1 MVAKIISGREV
12 AEKILTTNLKNK
24 VVKLNSRN
32 IKPKLIVILVG
43 ETKASASYV
52 AQKEK
57 FAIKA
62 GIESDVRRF
71 ESTATEEDILNEIEK
86 INNDKD
92 IHGVIVQ
99 LPLPDHI
106 SVTKILNSIDPSK
119 DVDGFTPTNV
129 GKLFLGED
137 TLVSCTPKGI
147 MQILASIN
155 ADLNGK
161 NVTVIGRSNIVGK
174 PVSILCQQ
182 QNATVTMCHSK
193 TRDLNHKLA
202 DADVII
208 VAVGVPK
215 FINGD
220 QIPNGAIVID
230 VGIHNIDGKLC
241 GDVDF
246 DSAVEKASAITP
258 VPGGVGPMTV
268 CALIENTIL
277 AAERIDDSAWED
289 SNFWPLASEAN
300 ALSNWATGANI

>member
-1 MVAKIISGREV
+1 MVAKVISGREV
-12 AEKILTTNLKNK
+12 AENILTTDLKNK
-24 VVKLNSRN
+24 VIELNKKN
-32 IKPKLIVILVG
+32 IKPKLVVVLVG
-43 ETKASASYV
+43 DMKASASYV

-57 FAIKA
+57 FAVKA
-62 GIESDVRRF
+62 GIESDVMRF
-71 ESTATEEDILNEIEK
+71 ESSVTESEILDQIDI
-86 INNDKD
+86 INKDKN

-106 SVTKILNSIDPSK
+106 SVAKVLNRIDPSK

-147 MQILASIN
+147 MQMLASTGT
-155 ADLNGK
+155 DLSGK
-161 NVTVIGRSNIVGK
+161 NVTVVGRSNIVGK
-174 PVSILCQQ
+174 PVAILCLQ
-182 QNATVTMCHSK
+182 QNATVTMCHSRTK
-193 TRDLNHKLA
+193 DLNAKLS
-202 DADVII
+202 DADVVI
-208 VAVGVPK
+208 VAVGIPK

-220 QIPNGAIVID
+220 QIPKDSIVID

-246 DSAVEKASAITP
+246 DSASLKASAITP

-277 AAERIDDSAWED
+277 AAERI
-289 SNFWPLASEAN
+289 
-300 ALSNWATGANI
+300 G

>member
-1 MVAKIISGREV
+1 MVAKVISGREV
-12 AEKILTTNLKNK
+12 AENILTTDLKNK
-24 VVKLNSRN
+24 VIELNKKN
-32 IKPKLIVILVG
+32 IKPKLIVVLVG
-43 ETKASASYV
+43 DMKASASYV

-57 FAIKA
+57 FAVKA
-62 GIESDVRRF
+62 GIESDVIRF
-71 ESTATEEDILNEIEK
+71 ESSVTESEILDQIDI
-86 INNDKD
+86 INKDKN

-106 SVTKILNSIDPSK
+106 SVAKVLNRIDPSK

-147 MQILASIN
+147 MQMLASTGT
-155 ADLNGK
+155 DLSGK
-161 NVTVIGRSNIVGK
+161 NVTVVGRSNIVGK
-174 PVSILCQQ
+174 PVAILCLQ
-182 QNATVTMCHSK
+182 QNATVTMCHSRTK
-193 TRDLNHKLA
+193 DLDAKLS
-202 DADVII
+202 DADVVI
-208 VAVGVPK
+208 VAVGIPK

-220 QIPNGAIVID
+220 QIPKDSIVID

-246 DSAVEKASAITP
+246 DSASLKASAITP

-277 AAERIDDSAWED
+277 AAERI
-289 SNFWPLASEAN
+289 
-300 ALSNWATGANI
+300 G

>member
-1 MVAKIISGREV
+1 MVAKVISGREV
-12 AEKILTTNLKNK
+12 AETILTTDLKNK
-24 VVKLNSRN
+24 VLELNKKN
-32 IKPKLIVILVG
+32 IKPKLIVMLVG
-43 ETKASASYV
+43 DMKASASYV

-57 FAIKA
+57 FAVKA
-62 GIESDVRRF
+62 GIESDIMRF
-71 ESTATEEDILNEIEK
+71 EATVTEEEILTQIDN
-86 INNDKD
+86 INNDKS

-106 SVTKILNSIDPSK
+106 SVTKVLNKIDPSK

-147 MQILASIN
+147 MQMLASTGTN
-155 ADLNGK
+155 LSGK
-161 NVTVIGRSNIVGK
+161 NVTVVGRSNIVGK
-174 PVSILCQQ
+174 PVAILCLQ
-182 QNATVTMCHSK
+182 QNATVTMCHSRTK
-193 TRDLNHKLA
+193 DLNSKLA

-208 VAVGVPK
+208 VAVGIPK

-220 QIPNGAIVID
+220 QIPEGCIVID

-246 DSAVEKASAITP
+246 ESASQKASAITP

-268 CALIENTIL
+268 CALIENTII
-277 AAERIDDSAWED
+277 AAERI
-289 SNFWPLASEAN
+289 
-300 ALSNWATGANI
+300 G

>member
-1 MVAKIISGREV
+1 MVAKVISGREV
-12 AEKILTTNLKNK
+12 AENILSTDLKNK
-24 VVKLNSRN
+24 VLELNKNN

-43 ETKASASYV
+43 EMKASASYV

-57 FAIKA
+57 FAVKA
-62 GIESDVRRF
+62 GIQSDVLRF
-71 ESTATEEDILNEIEK
+71 EATVTEEEVLNQIDK
-86 INNDKD
+86 INLDKN

-106 SVTKILNSIDPSK
+106 AVAKVLNRIDPSK

-147 MQILASIN
+147 MQMLASTGT
-155 ADLNGK
+155 DLSGK
-161 NVTVIGRSNIVGK
+161 NVTVVGRSNIVGK
-174 PVSILCQQ
+174 PVAILCLQ
-182 QNATVTMCHSK
+182 QNATVTMCHSRTK
-193 TRDLNHKLA
+193 DLNAKLA

-208 VAVGVPK
+208 VAVGIPK

-220 QIPNGAIVID
+220 QIPEGSIVID

-246 DSAVEKASAITP
+246 ESASQKASAITP

-268 CALIENTIL
+268 CALIENTII
-277 AAERIDDSAWED
+277 AAERI
-289 SNFWPLASEAN
+289 
-300 ALSNWATGANI
+300 G

>member
-1 MVAKIISGREV
+1 MVAKVISGREV
-12 AEKILTTNLKNK
+12 AENILTTDLKNK
-24 VVKLNSRN
+24 VIELNKKN
-32 IKPKLIVILVG
+32 IKPKLIVVLVG
-43 ETKASASYV
+43 DMKASASYV

-57 FAIKA
+57 FAVKA
-62 GIESDVRRF
+62 GIESDVMRF
-71 ESTATEEDILNEIEK
+71 ESSVTESEILDQIDI
-86 INNDKD
+86 INKDKN

-106 SVTKILNSIDPSK
+106 SVAKVLNRIDPSK

-147 MQILASIN
+147 MQMLASTGT
-155 ADLNGK
+155 DLSGK
-161 NVTVIGRSNIVGK
+161 NVTVVGRSNIVGK
-174 PVSILCQQ
+174 PVAILCLQ
-182 QNATVTMCHSK
+182 QNATVTMFHSRTK
-193 TRDLNHKLA
+193 DLNAKLS
-202 DADVII
+202 DADVVI
-208 VAVGVPK
+208 VAVGIPK

-220 QIPNGAIVID
+220 QIPKDSIVID

-246 DSAVEKASAITP
+246 DSASLKASAITP

-277 AAERIDDSAWED
+277 AAERI
-289 SNFWPLASEAN
+289 
-300 ALSNWATGANI
+300 G

>member
-12 AEKILTTNLKNK
+12 AETILTTDLKNK
-24 VVKLNSRN
+24 VEELNKKN
-32 IKPKLIVILVG
+32 INPKLIVILVG
-43 ETKASASYV
+43 DMKASASYV

-57 FAIKA
+57 FAVKA
-62 GIESDVRRF
+62 GIESDVMRF
-71 ESTATEEDILNEIEK
+71 KASVTESEILAEIDK
-86 INNDKD
+86 INGDNS

-106 SVTKILNSIDPSK
+106 SVAKVLNRIHPSK

-147 MQILASIN
+147 MQMLASTKM
-155 ADLNGK
+155 DLNGK
-161 NVTVIGRSNIVGK
+161 NVTVVGRSNIVGK
-174 PVSILCQQ
+174 PVAILCLQ
-182 QNATVTMCHSK
+182 QNATVTMCHSRTK
-193 TRDLNHKLA
+193 DLNAKLS

-208 VAVGVPK
+208 VAVGIPK
-215 FINGD
+215 FISGD
-220 QIPNGAIVID
+220 QIPEGCVVID

-246 DSAVEKASAITP
+246 DSASEKASAITP

-268 CALIENTIL
+268 CALIENTII
-277 AAERIDDSAWED
+277 AAERI
-289 SNFWPLASEAN
+289 
-300 ALSNWATGANI
+300 G

>member
-1 MVAKIISGREV
+1 MVAKVISGREV
-12 AEKILTTNLKNK
+12 AENILTTDLKNK
-24 VVKLNSRN
+24 VIELNKKN

-43 ETKASASYV
+43 DMKASASYV

-57 FAIKA
+57 FAVKA
-62 GIESDVRRF
+62 GIESDVMRF
-71 ESTATEEDILNEIEK
+71 ESSVTESEILDQIDI
-86 INNDKD
+86 INKDKN

-99 LPLPDHI
+99 LPLPEHI
-106 SVTKILNSIDPSK
+106 SVAKVLNRIDPSK

-147 MQILASIN
+147 MQMLASTGT
-155 ADLNGK
+155 DLSGK
-161 NVTVIGRSNIVGK
+161 NVTVVGRSNIVGK
-174 PVSILCQQ
+174 PVAILCLQ
-182 QNATVTMCHSK
+182 QNATVTMCHSRTK
-193 TRDLNHKLA
+193 DLNAKLS
-202 DADVII
+202 DADVVI
-208 VAVGVPK
+208 VAVGIPK

-220 QIPNGAIVID
+220 QIPKDSIVID

-246 DSAVEKASAITP
+246 DSASLKASAITP

-277 AAERIDDSAWED
+277 AAERI
-289 SNFWPLASEAN
+289 
-300 ALSNWATGANI
+300 G

>member
-1 MVAKIISGREV
+1 MV
-12 AEKILTTNLKNK
+12 
-24 VVKLNSRN
+24 
-32 IKPKLIVILVG
+32 LVG
-43 ETKASASYV
+43 DMKASASYV

-62 GIESDVRRF
+62 GIESDVIRF
-71 ESTATEEDILNEIEK
+71 EATVKEDEILKK
-86 INNDKD
+86 IDDINSDDK

-106 SVTKILNSIDPSK
+106 SVAKVLNRISPSK

-147 MQILASIN
+147 MQMLDSTN
-155 ADLNGK
+155 TDLSGK

-174 PVSILCQQ
+174 PVAILCLQK
-182 QNATVTMCHSK
+182 NATVTVCHSRTK
-193 TRDLNHKLA
+193 DLNAKLN
-202 DADVII
+202 DADIVI
-208 VAVGVPK
+208 VAVGIPK
-215 FINGD
+215 FIHGD
-220 QIPNGAIVID
+220 QIPENAIVID

-246 DSAVEKASAITP
+246 ESACLKASAITP

-268 CALIENTIL
+268 CALIENTII
-277 AAERIDDSAWED
+277 AAERQE
-289 SNFWPLASEAN
+289 
-300 ALSNWATGANI
+300 

>member
-1 MVAKIISGREV
+1 MVAKVISGREV
-12 AEKILTTNLKNK
+12 AENILTTDLKNK
-24 VVKLNSRN
+24 VIELNKKN
-32 IKPKLIVILVG
+32 IKPKLIVVLVG
-43 ETKASASYV
+43 DMKASASYV

-57 FAIKA
+57 FAVKA
-62 GIESDVRRF
+62 GIESDVMRF
-71 ESTATEEDILNEIEK
+71 ESSVTESEILDQIDI
-86 INNDKD
+86 INKDKN

-106 SVTKILNSIDPSK
+106 SVAKVLNRIDPSK

-147 MQILASIN
+147 MQMLASTGT
-155 ADLNGK
+155 DLSGK

-174 PVSILCQQ
+174 PVAILCLQ
-182 QNATVTMCHSK
+182 QNATVTMCHSRTK
-193 TRDLNHKLA
+193 DLNAKLS
-202 DADVII
+202 DADVVI
-208 VAVGVPK
+208 VAVGIPK

-220 QIPNGAIVID
+220 QIPKDSIVID

-246 DSAVEKASAITP
+246 DSASIKASAITP

-277 AAERIDDSAWED
+277 AAERI
-289 SNFWPLASEAN
+289 
-300 ALSNWATGANI
+300 G

>member
-1 MVAKIISGREV
+1 MVAKVISGREV
-12 AEKILTTNLKNK
+12 AETILTTDLKNK
-24 VVKLNSRN
+24 VLELNKKN
-32 IKPKLIVILVG
+32 IKPKLIVMLVG
-43 ETKASASYV
+43 DMKASASYV

-57 FAIKA
+57 FAVKA
-62 GIESDVRRF
+62 GIESDIMRF
-71 ESTATEEDILNEIEK
+71 EATVTEEEILTQIDK
-86 INNDKD
+86 INNDKG

-106 SVTKILNSIDPSK
+106 SVTKVLNKIDPSK

-147 MQILASIN
+147 MQMLASTGTS
-155 ADLNGK
+155 LSGK
-161 NVTVIGRSNIVGK
+161 NVTVVGRSNIVGK
-174 PVSILCQQ
+174 PVAILCLQ
-182 QNATVTMCHSK
+182 QNATVTICHSRTK
-193 TRDLNHKLA
+193 DLNSKLA

-208 VAVGVPK
+208 VAVGIPK

-220 QIPNGAIVID
+220 QIPEGCIVID

-246 DSAVEKASAITP
+246 ESASQKASAITP

-268 CALIENTIL
+268 CALIENTII
-277 AAERIDDSAWED
+277 AAERI
-289 SNFWPLASEAN
+289 
-300 ALSNWATGANI
+300 G

>member
-1 MVAKIISGREV
+1 MVAKVISGREV
-12 AEKILTTNLKNK
+12 AETILTTDLKNK
-24 VVKLNSRN
+24 VIELNKKN
-32 IKPKLIVILVG
+32 IKPKLVVILVG
-43 ETKASASYV
+43 DMKASASYV

-62 GIESDVRRF
+62 GIQSDVMRF
-71 ESTATEEDILNEIEK
+71 ESSVTESEILEK
-86 INNDKD
+86 IDNINSDKN

-106 SVTKILNSIDPSK
+106 SVAKVLNRIDPSK

-147 MQILASIN
+147 MQMLASTGT
-155 ADLNGK
+155 DLSGK
-161 NVTVIGRSNIVGK
+161 NVTVVGRSNIVGK
-174 PVSILCQQ
+174 PVAILCLQE
-182 QNATVTMCHSK
+182 NATVTMCHSRTK
-193 TRDLNHKLA
+193 DLNAKLS

-208 VAVGVPK
+208 VAVGIPK
-215 FINGD
+215 FIHGD
-220 QIPNGAIVID
+220 QIPENSIVID

-246 DSAVEKASAITP
+246 ESASLKASAITP

-277 AAERIDDSAWED
+277 AAEGI
-289 SNFWPLASEAN
+289 
-300 ALSNWATGANI
+300 G

>member
-12 AEKILTTNLKNK
+12 AEKILTTDLKNR
-24 VVKLNSRN
+24 VDSLNKLN
-32 IKPKLIVILVG
+32 IKPKLIVVLVG
-43 ETKASASYV
+43 DMKASASYV

-57 FAIKA
+57 FAVKA
-62 GIESDVRRF
+62 GIESEIVRF
-71 ESTATEEDILNEIEK
+71 ESNVTEVELLNKIDA
-86 INNDKD
+86 INNDNK

-106 SVTKILNSIDPSK
+106 SVAKVLNKIDPSK

-129 GKLFLGED
+129 GKLFLGEE

-147 MQILASIN
+147 MQMLASTGTN
-155 ADLNGK
+155 LTGK

-193 TRDLNHKLA
+193 TKDLNAKLS
-202 DADVII
+202 DADVVI

-215 FINGD
+215 FVDGS
-220 QIPNGAIVID
+220 QIPKGAIVID

-246 DSAVEKASAITP
+246 ESACEKASAITP

-268 CALIENTIL
+268 CALIENTII
-277 AAERIDDSAWED
+277 AAERT
-289 SNFWPLASEAN
+289 N
-300 ALSNWATGANI
+300 

>member
-1 MVAKIISGREV
+1 MVAKVISGREV
-12 AEKILTTNLKNK
+12 AETILTTDLKNK
-24 VVKLNSRN
+24 VIELNKKN
-32 IKPKLIVILVG
+32 INPKLVVILVG
-43 ETKASASYV
+43 DMKASASYV

-57 FAIKA
+57 FAVKA
-62 GIESDVRRF
+62 GIQSDVMRF
-71 ESTATEEDILNEIEK
+71 ESTVTESEILEK
-86 INNDKD
+86 IDNINSDKN

-106 SVTKILNSIDPSK
+106 SVAKVLNRIDPSK

-147 MQILASIN
+147 MQMLASTGT
-155 ADLNGK
+155 DLSGK
-161 NVTVIGRSNIVGK
+161 NVTVVGRSNIVGK
-174 PVSILCQQ
+174 PVAILCLQE
-182 QNATVTMCHSK
+182 NATVTMCHSRTK
-193 TRDLNHKLA
+193 DLNAKLS

-208 VAVGVPK
+208 VAVGIPK
-215 FINGD
+215 FIHGD
-220 QIPNGAIVID
+220 QIPDNCIVID

-246 DSAVEKASAITP
+246 ESASLKASAITP

-277 AAERIDDSAWED
+277 AAERI
-289 SNFWPLASEAN
+289 
-300 ALSNWATGANI
+300 G

>member
-1 MVAKIISGREV
+1 MVAKVISGREV
-12 AEKILTTNLKNK
+12 AENILTTDLKNK
-24 VVKLNSRN
+24 VIELNKKN
-32 IKPKLIVILVG
+32 IKPKLIVVLVG
-43 ETKASASYV
+43 DMKASASYV

-57 FAIKA
+57 FAVKA
-62 GIESDVRRF
+62 GIESDVMRF
-71 ESTATEEDILNEIEK
+71 ESSVTESEILDQIDI
-86 INNDKD
+86 INKDKN

-106 SVTKILNSIDPSK
+106 SVAKVLNRIDPSK

-147 MQILASIN
+147 MQMLASTGT
-155 ADLNGK
+155 DLSGK
-161 NVTVIGRSNIVGK
+161 NVTVVGRSNIVGK
-174 PVSILCQQ
+174 PVAILCLQ
-182 QNATVTMCHSK
+182 QNATVTMCHSRTK
-193 TRDLNHKLA
+193 DLNAKLS
-202 DADVII
+202 DADVVI
-208 VAVGVPK
+208 VAVGIPK

-220 QIPNGAIVID
+220 QIPKDSIVID

-246 DSAVEKASAITP
+246 DSASLKASAITP

-277 AAERIDDSAWED
+277 AAEWI
-289 SNFWPLASEAN
+289 
-300 ALSNWATGANI
+300 G

>member
-1 MVAKIISGREV
+1 MVAKVISGREV
-12 AEKILTTNLKNK
+12 AENILTTDLKNK
-24 VVKLNSRN
+24 VIELNKKN
-32 IKPKLIVILVG
+32 IKPKLIVVLVG
-43 ETKASASYV
+43 DMKASASYV

-57 FAIKA
+57 FAVKA
-62 GIESDVRRF
+62 GIESDVMRF
-71 ESTATEEDILNEIEK
+71 ESSVTESEILDQIDI
-86 INNDKD
+86 INKDKN

-106 SVTKILNSIDPSK
+106 SVAKVLNRIDPSK

-147 MQILASIN
+147 MQMLASTGT
-155 ADLNGK
+155 DLSGK
-161 NVTVIGRSNIVGK
+161 NVTVVGRSNIVGK
-174 PVSILCQQ
+174 PVAILCLQ
-182 QNATVTMCHSK
+182 QNATVTMCHSRTK
-193 TRDLNHKLA
+193 DLNAKLS
-202 DADVII
+202 DADVVI
-208 VAVGVPK
+208 VAVGIPK

-220 QIPNGAIVID
+220 QIPKDSIVID

-246 DSAVEKASAITP
+246 DSASLKASAITP

-277 AAERIDDSAWED
+277 AAERI
-289 SNFWPLASEAN
+289 
-300 ALSNWATGANI
+300 G

>member
-1 MVAKIISGREV
+1 MVAKVISGREV
-12 AEKILTTNLKNK
+12 AENILTTDLKNK
-24 VVKLNSRN
+24 VIELNKKN
-32 IKPKLIVILVG
+32 IKPKLIVVLVG
-43 ETKASASYV
+43 DMKASASYV

-57 FAIKA
+57 FAVKA
-62 GIESDVRRF
+62 GIESDVMRF
-71 ESTATEEDILNEIEK
+71 ESSVTESEILDQIDI
-86 INNDKD
+86 INKDKN

-106 SVTKILNSIDPSK
+106 SVAKVLNRIDPSK

-147 MQILASIN
+147 MQMLASTGT
-155 ADLNGK
+155 DLSGK
-161 NVTVIGRSNIVGK
+161 NVTVVGRSNIVGK
-174 PVSILCQQ
+174 PVAILCLQ
-182 QNATVTMCHSK
+182 QNATVTMCHSRTK
-193 TRDLNHKLA
+193 DLNAKLS
-202 DADVII
+202 DADIVI
-208 VAVGVPK
+208 VAVGIPK

-220 QIPNGAIVID
+220 QIPKDSIVID

-246 DSAVEKASAITP
+246 DSASLKASAITP

-277 AAERIDDSAWED
+277 AAERI
-289 SNFWPLASEAN
+289 
-300 ALSNWATGANI
+300 G

>member
-12 AEKILTTNLKNK
+12 AEKILTTDLKNR
-24 VVKLNSRN
+24 VDALNKRN
-32 IKPKLIVILVG
+32 IKPKLVVMLVG
-43 ETKASASYV
+43 DVKASASYV
-52 AQKEK
+52 RQKEK
-57 FAIKA
+57 FAVKA
-62 GIESDVRRF
+62 GIESEVVRF
-71 ESTATEEDILNEIEK
+71 ESSATEDEILNKIDA
-86 INNDKD
+86 INNDNK

-106 SVTKILNSIDPSK
+106 SVTKVLNKIDPSK

-129 GKLFLGED
+129 GKLFLGEE

-147 MQILASIN
+147 MQMLASTGV
-155 ADLNGK
+155 DLTGK

-193 TRDLNHKLA
+193 TKDLNAKLS
-202 DADVII
+202 DADVVI

-215 FINGD
+215 FVDGS
-220 QIPNGAIVID
+220 QIPEGAIVID

-246 DSAVEKASAITP
+246 ESACEKASAITP

-268 CALIENTIL
+268 CALIENTII
-277 AAERIDDSAWED
+277 AAERI
-289 SNFWPLASEAN
+289 N
-300 ALSNWATGANI
+300 